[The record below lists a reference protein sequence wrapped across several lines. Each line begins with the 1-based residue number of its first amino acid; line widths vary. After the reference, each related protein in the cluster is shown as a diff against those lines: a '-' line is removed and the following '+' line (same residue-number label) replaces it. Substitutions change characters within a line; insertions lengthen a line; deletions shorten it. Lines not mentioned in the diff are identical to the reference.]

1 MIITTKKDGTTRCTV
16 DLQHLNSQCLQETHK
31 CQIPFQ
37 LACQVPPNSKRTIL
51 DAVDGYHAIALDED
65 SQHLTTFITKEGWL
79 MYLRLPQGY
88 LAAGDTYTRGYDEN
102 MNIADYKYYRY
113 SKEK

>member
-1 MIITTKKDGTTRCTV
+1 
-16 DLQHLNSQCLQETHK
+16 
-31 CQIPFQ
+31 
-37 LACQVPPNSKRTIL
+37 
-51 DAVDGYHAIALDED
+51 
-65 SQHLTTFITKEGWL
+65 

-102 MNIADYKYYRY
+102 MNITDYKYYGY

>member
-1 MIITTKKDGTTRCTV
+1 MFAGDTPVSTI
-16 DLQHLNSQCLQETHK
+16 
-31 CQIPFQ
+31 FQ
-37 LACQVPPNSKRTIL
+37 LACQVPPNSKKTIL
-51 DAVDGYHAIALDED
+51 DAADGYHAIALDED